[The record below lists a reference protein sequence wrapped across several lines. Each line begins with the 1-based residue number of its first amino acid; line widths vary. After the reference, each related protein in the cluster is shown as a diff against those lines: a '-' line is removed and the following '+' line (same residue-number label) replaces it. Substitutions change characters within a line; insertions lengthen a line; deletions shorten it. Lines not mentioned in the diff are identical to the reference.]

1 MAVSLGDFLL
11 SFQYEINPP
20 GQNIYPNMSDD
31 ESLQRLIDAFWSLRL
46 SGLDFLAGFTCDNN
60 GNILPQASGNTPPG
74 IVNYIPVGW
83 FEDGTS
89 GDIGR
94 EIVQA
99 ILLFAHLKVLIA
111 VMENANTSTTYR
123 AGPVESSVSKSSSVY
138 QAALRALM
146 SQIDIVLTRL
156 SDLGSTNVM
165 VLDAVIDST
174 CNLATGT
181 QWWIR

>member
-1 MAVSLGDFLL
+1 MAVDLGDFLL

-20 GQNIYPNMSDD
+20 GQNLYPSMTED

-46 SGLDFLAGFTCDNN
+46 SGLDFLASFTCDDN
-60 GNILPQASGNTPPG
+60 GLISPQTTGNTPPG
-74 IVNYIPVGW
+74 LQNYIPVAW

-99 ILLFAHLKVLIA
+99 ILLFAHLKVLVT

-123 AGPVESSVSKSSSVY
+123 AGSVESSVSKSSSIY
-138 QAALRALM
+138 QAALKTVM

-165 VLDAVIDST
+165 VLDAVIDNT
-174 CNLATGT
+174 VALCYGDT
-181 QWWIR
+181 WWVR